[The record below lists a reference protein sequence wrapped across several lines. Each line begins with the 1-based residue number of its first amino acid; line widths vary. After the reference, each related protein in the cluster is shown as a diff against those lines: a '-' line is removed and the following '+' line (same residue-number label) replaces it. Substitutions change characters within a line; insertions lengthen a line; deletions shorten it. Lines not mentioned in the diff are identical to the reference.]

1 MEPVALIKRF
11 DRLRSDSQT
20 FRSHWQEVADLVLP
34 SRDFTVE
41 RSPGQKRNNKIFD
54 ATAPWANEQF
64 AGGLHGLLTS
74 PGLKWFSLRTRRDE
88 LNRIA
93 AVKEWLEDCE
103 RRMYAIFNAPD
114 YNFNPSMGEVYL
126 DTGGFGNGVMFVGE
140 KPKSLSFQARPLGEN
155 YIAENDD
162 GRVDTNFRHFRYTA
176 RQCVQAFGKENV
188 HEDVLKKM
196 EVDPDYQFEVLHAVY
211 PNSDHDTGKAQ
222 TKRNMPW
229 RSHYVL
235 LQQKHSLQISG
246 YKEFPY
252 MVARW
257 MKVAGEVWARGPG
270 MVLLPDIRMLNEMMR
285 TTIRSA
291 QKRVDPPLQ
300 LPDDGFLGPVRM
312 APSAL
317 NYYRSGTQNRIEPI
331 ETRGSPE
338 LGLEVIESVRRSVI
352 RGWYVDLMNLPE
364 DKYEGSR
371 VSATWTLQRRQEK
384 MRVIAPMLSRMQTEF
399 LGPLIDR
406 VFSIM
411 QRQKAFLPAPPELA
425 EEIIDID
432 YVSPIAKA
440 QRAQEAESILNLFGL
455 LAPLAQSDPAAMA
468 VINTEEVAR
477 YGQDLY
483 GAPTRIL
490 RSREEMQAR
499 REQEEAIKQATL
511 AGQAGQMGA
520 DVMKSASE
528 GRKARAEAASVEQ
541 QTASGEEAAA

>member
-103 RRMYAIFNAPD
+103 RRMYAVFNAPD

-140 KPKSLSFQARPLGEN
+140 KPRSLSFQARPLGEN

-162 GRVDTNFRHFRYTA
+162 GRVDTNFRHFRYSA
-176 RQCVQAFGKENV
+176 RQCVQAFGKDNV
-188 HEDVLKKM
+188 HEDVLKKV
-196 EVDPDYQFEVLHAVY
+196 EVDPDHQFEVLHAVY
-211 PNSDHDTGKAQ
+211 PNSDFNSGKSQ
-222 TKRNMPW
+222 VKRNMPW
-229 RSHYVL
+229 TSHYVL
-235 LQQKHSLQISG
+235 LQQKHSLQVSG

-300 LPDDGFLGPVRM
+300 LPDDGFLGPIRM

-317 NYYRSGTQNRIEPI
+317 NYYRSGTQDRIEPI

-338 LGLEVIESVRRSVI
+338 LGLEVIESVRRSVV

-384 MRVIAPMLSRMQTEF
+384 MRVIAPLLSRMQTEF
-399 LGPLIDR
+399 LGPMIDR

-440 QRAQEAESILNLFGL
+440 QRAQEAESIINLFSL

-468 VINTEEVAR
+468 VVNTEEVAR

-511 AGQAGQMGA
+511 LGQAGQMGA

-528 GRKARAEAASVEQ
+528 GRKARAEAENVEQ
-541 QTASGEEAAA
+541 ETAGGAETAA

>member
-93 AVKEWLEDCE
+93 SVKEWLEDCE
-103 RRMYAIFNAPD
+103 RRMYAVFNAPD

-140 KPKSLSFQARPLGEN
+140 KPRSLSFQARPLGEN

-176 RQCVQAFGKENV
+176 RQCVQAFGRENV

-196 EVDPDYQFEVLHAVY
+196 EVDPDYPFELLHAVY
-211 PNSDHDTGKAQ
+211 PNSDFNSGRTQ

-229 RSHYVL
+229 TSHYVL
-235 LQQKHSLQISG
+235 LQQKHSLQVSG
-246 YKEFPY
+246 FREFPY

-300 LPDDGFLGPVRM
+300 LPDDGFLGPIRM

-317 NYYRSGTQNRIEPI
+317 NYYRSGTQDRIEPI

-384 MRVIAPMLSRMQTEF
+384 MRVIAPLLSRMQTEF
-399 LGPLIDR
+399 LGPMIDR

-440 QRAQEAESILNLFGL
+440 QRAQEAESIINLFSL
-455 LAPLAQSDPAAMA
+455 LAPLAQTDPEAMA
-468 VINTEEVAR
+468 VVNTEEVAR

-483 GAPTRIL
+483 GAPARIL
-490 RSREEMQAR
+490 RSREEMDERRQQA
-499 REQEEAIKQATL
+499 EAAKQAAML
-511 AGQAGQMGA
+511 GEMGQMGA

-528 GRKARAEAASVEQ
+528 GRKARAEAQSVEQ
-541 QTASGEEAAA
+541 QTAGGAEAAA

>member
-74 PGLKWFSLRTRRDE
+74 PGLKWFSLRTRADE

-103 RRMYAIFNAPD
+103 RRMYAVFNAPD

-126 DTGGFGNGVMFVGE
+126 DTGGFGNGVMFIGE

-176 RQCVQAFGKENV
+176 RQCVQAFGAANV
-188 HEDVLKKM
+188 HEDVLKKL
-196 EVDPDYQFEVLHAVY
+196 EVDPDHQFEVLHAVY
-211 PNSDHDTGKAQ
+211 PNSDLDTGRSQ

-235 LQQKHSLQISG
+235 LQQKHSLNVSG
-246 YKEFPY
+246 FREFPY
-252 MVARW
+252 VVARW

-317 NYYRSGTQNRIEPI
+317 NYYRSGTQDRIEPI

-338 LGLEVIESVRRSVI
+338 LGLEVIESVRRSVT
-352 RGWYVDLMNLPE
+352 RGWYVDLMNMPE

-371 VSATWTLQRRQEK
+371 VSATWTIQRRQEK

-411 QRQKAFLPAPPELA
+411 QRQKAFLPPPPELTDQ
-425 EEIIDID
+425 IIDID

-440 QRAQEAESILNLFGL
+440 QRAQEAESIINLFQL
-455 LAPLAQSDPAAMA
+455 LMPLAQTDPAAMA
-468 VINTEEVAR
+468 VVNTEEVAR

-490 RSREEMQAR
+490 RSREEMQQR
-499 REQEEAIKQATL
+499 REQEEATKQAML
-511 AGQAGQMGA
+511 MGQAGQMGA
-520 DVMKSASE
+520 DVMKTAAE
-528 GRKARAEAASVEQ
+528 GRKTRAEAASVEQ
-541 QTASGEEAAA
+541 QAESGEEAAT

>member
-1 MEPVALIKRF
+1 MEPAALIKRF

-34 SRDFTVE
+34 SRDFTIE

-88 LNRIA
+88 LNQVA
-93 AVKEWLEDCE
+93 AVKNWLEDCE
-103 RRMYAIFNAPD
+103 RRMYAVFNAPD
-114 YNFNPSMGEVYL
+114 YNFNPSVGEVYL
-126 DTGGFGNGVMFVGE
+126 ETGGFGNGIMFIGE
-140 KPKSLSFQARPLGEN
+140 KPGSLSFQARPLGEN

-162 GRVDTNFRHFRYTA
+162 GKVDTNFRCFHYTA
-176 RQCVQAFGKENV
+176 RQCVQAFGAKNV
-188 HEDVLKKM
+188 HEDVIKKL
-196 EVDPDYQFEVLHAVY
+196 ETDPDYRFEVLHAVY
-211 PNSDHDTGKAQ
+211 PNGEHDSGKNE
-222 TKRNMPW
+222 TKRNMRW
-229 RSHYVL
+229 RSQYLL
-235 LQQKHSLQISG
+235 LQQKHNLQTSG
-246 YKEFPY
+246 FREFPF

-300 LPDDGFLGPVRM
+300 LPDDGFLGPIRM

-317 NYYRSGTQNRIEPI
+317 NYYRSGSQDRIEPI

-352 RGWYVDLMNLPE
+352 RGWYVDLMNMPDE
-364 DKYEGSR
+364 KYEGSR
-371 VSATWTLQRRQEK
+371 VSATWTVQRRQEK
-384 MRVIAPMLSRMQTEF
+384 MRVIAPMLSRLQSEF
-399 LGPLIDR
+399 LGPIIDR
-406 VFSIM
+406 VFAIM
-411 QRQKAFLPAPPELA
+411 QRQNAFLPAPPELA
-425 EEIIDID
+425 DEIIDID

-440 QRAQEAESILNLFGL
+440 QRAQEAESIINLFGL
-455 LAPLAQSDPAAMA
+455 LAPLAQVDPEAMA
-468 VINTEEVAR
+468 VVNTEEVAR

-490 RSREEMQAR
+490 RSREEMGQRRQQA
-499 REQEEAIKQATL
+499 EAMKQA
-511 AGQAGQMGA
+511 AMMGQMGQVGA
-520 DVMKSASE
+520 DVVKTASE
-528 GRKARAEAASVEQ
+528 GRKVQAEAASVEQ
-541 QTASGEEAAA
+541 QTASGAEAAA